1 MRVNGRWLAAL
12 LLLAVLP
19 LSGCGF
25 STKLQSRDRLNKG
38 VKAFSDQ
45 KYADAVMYFNKSIE
59 LDPTIEEAHMY
70 LATAYMM
77 QYIPGSID
85 PKNED
90 NAQKAIQT
98 FTDVVRRSEE
108 KGKPNINAMLAIA
121 NLNYQLKDI
130 DQTRDWCT
138 RVLEL
143 EAVTEE
149 EKIQKAE
156 AHYRIAVLL
165 YDNVHERTGIL
176 GEKVQT
182 LEQADKDQIMAYI
195 DEGLGHLEA
204 SIGIRPD
211 YFDAMMY
218 QNLLWREKEK
228 MVDDSEAKLDL
239 IRKADI
245 AYSKAVKLKLEAE
258 AEEASKHKKLNLGN

>member
-218 QNLLWREKEK
+218 QNLLWREKAKFETDEAAK
-228 MVDDSEAKLDL
+228 AELIRQADMVALQSLELRRKAMEEEAK
-239 IRKADI
+239 RP
-245 AYSKAVKLKLEAE
+245 
-258 AEEASKHKKLNLGN
+258 KKLGI